1 MPTST
6 SAAMTSEVAIGRL
19 MKGVEMLMRVSP
31 SPALSLRAPVPPSPR

>member
-19 MKGVEMLMRVSP
+19 MNGVEMLMRVSRP
-31 SPALSLRAPVPPSPR
+31 PAPACAGGGGR